1 MRSAVITAPSV
12 AALRG
17 DDKAVWA
24 DEARAVAHDGRLA
37 EAAARETPVL
47 EVITGL
53 WDELTALAGEPDS

>member
-1 MRSAVITAPSV
+1 M
-12 AALRG
+12 RG